1 MKMTIVAA
9 AVFAA
14 GSLFADAKIAVVDM
28 MVLVKNHASYETN
41 KKLLESTEKDY
52 QTRLDGM
59 RAEIEKIEEEG
70 RKLAEEFR
78 NPMLAAAAKS
88 KIEAD
93 IGNAQKRY
101 YAAQQRMREEAMRNR
116 QELGD
121 LEARLLKA
129 QADDI
134 KKRVEAYAKKNGYDL
149 VLDKSAAIHAA
160 KALDVTDGVL
170 KEMGVDS
177 KKKSG
182 RVADESK

>member
-9 AVFAA
+9 AVLAA
-14 GSLFADAKIAVVDM
+14 GSLFAETKIAVVDM

-52 QTRLDGM
+52 QTRLDNM
-59 RAEIEKIEEEG
+59 RTEIDKIEDEG

-93 IGNAQKRY
+93 IGNVQKRY
-101 YAAQQRMREEAMRNR
+101 IAAQQRMREEAMRNR
-116 QELGD
+116 QELAD

-134 KKRVEAYAKKNGYDL
+134 RKRVEEYAKKNGYDL
-149 VLDKSAAIHAA
+149 VIDKSATIHSA
-160 KALDVTDGVL
+160 KTLDVTDEVL
-170 KEMGVDS
+170 KAMDAKPANTPGKEKNEG
-177 KKKSG
+177 K
-182 RVADESK
+182 